1 MKEKYVQF
9 VQDTDNEASDDD
21 DHVEAQFGFLNVG
34 GRNELYLRNMLL
46 LDNKYTVDLFCN
58 KRLVIRFWKTDESM
72 TVKGN
77 VGTIKT
83 NYKAYVKGYCE
94 I

>member
-46 LDNKYTVDLFCN
+46 LDNK
-58 KRLVIRFWKTDESM
+58 
-72 TVKGN
+72 
-77 VGTIKT
+77 
-83 NYKAYVKGYCE
+83 
-94 I
+94 